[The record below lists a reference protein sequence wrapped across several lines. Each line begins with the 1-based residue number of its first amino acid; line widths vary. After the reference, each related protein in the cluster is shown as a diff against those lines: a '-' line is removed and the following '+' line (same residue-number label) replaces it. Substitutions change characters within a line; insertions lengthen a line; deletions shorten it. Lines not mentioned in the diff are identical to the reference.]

1 MRTTPPRV
9 FSRLLEGMQLRTT
22 LRNGRL
28 VPCETGNSLPMDVH
42 TLSDSQMRAL
52 GMEHVAYIKEVV
64 VDGEEAFAI
73 HAADGTPMALTP
85 DRDMAITAVL
95 EHEMVPALVH

>member
-1 MRTTPPRV
+1 MASPGA

-22 LRNGRL
+22 LRNGRI

-52 GMEHVAYIKEVV
+52 GMEYVAYIKEVV

-95 EHEMVPALVH
+95 EHEIVPALVH